1 MFIQKENM
9 INNHKNK
16 IIIEARQINIL
27 LSLILL
33 SVSIPFF
40 TSCNNEDP
48 EEKIFLD
55 IEITKEPDRTTFQ
68 LGETPDFT
76 GLEIS
81 EVYTDGTK
89 KTITNI
95 TVNWTADILKRG
107 TTKATVTSRGRTVS
121 FDISFDGDLVDTG
134 LPVVYIDTEEQK
146 PVDSKDTYV
155 NAAMVIKEEGKTVS
169 ENSLRIRGRGNA
181 TWTYPKKPYKLKL
194 DEKSSILGMKEDKN
208 WVLLANYCDKTLLR
222 TAIAFKLS
230 RLLNSP
236 FTVEDRFVEVV
247 LNGEYIGNY
256 QLVEGIKQGSN
267 RVDIPKKGYLFE
279 KDGYYLQEPNY
290 FVTSM
295 GYGYSFKNPDPE
307 DDLTTEQWEY
317 IKNYMDEFET
327 VLKSSTFSDPE
338 SGYARFIDVPS
349 FVKWFIF
356 QNILANMDTNVY
368 MTKDDMGDS
377 KVKMG
382 PVWDFEWSIGIGWYE
397 GARPRPANYY
407 VWESN
412 AFYYNRLLQD
422 PQFKTKVKEMWQ
434 TINVT
439 DDILNYID
447 ETAAILEKS
456 QQLNFKRWNIM
467 NERVSVGGIPMGSY
481 EKEVECDRQ
490 FFINHMNWLDNEMLN
505 F

>member
-1 MFIQKENM
+1 MM
-9 INNHKNK
+9 NNHKNK

-55 IEITKEPDRTTFQ
+55 IEITKSPDRTTFL

-89 KTITNI
+89 KPITHFN
-95 TVNWTADILKRG
+95 VNWTADILKRG
-107 TTKATVTSRGRTVS
+107 TTKATITSRGRTVS
-121 FDISFDGDLVDTG
+121 FDISFDGDLIDTG
-134 LPVVYIDTEEQK
+134 LPVVYIETEEQK
-146 PVDSKDTYV
+146 PIDTKTTYV
-155 NAAMVIKEEGKTVS
+155 QANMMIKEGGKTVS

-194 DEKSSILGMKEDKN
+194 DKKATILGMNEDKD

-222 TAIAFKLS
+222 TAIALKLS
-230 RLLNSP
+230 RMLKFP
-236 FTVEDRFVEVV
+236 FTSEDRFVEVV
-247 LNGEYIGNY
+247 LNGEYMGNY

-279 KDGYYLQEPNY
+279 KDGYYLQEINY
-290 FVTSM
+290 FVTSR

-307 DDLTTEQWEY
+307 DDLTTKQWEY
-317 IKNYMDEFET
+317 IKNYMDEFEA
-327 VLKSSTFSDPE
+327 VLNSSSYNNPE

-356 QNILANMDTNVY
+356 HNILANMDTNVY

-412 AFYYNRLLQD
+412 AFYYDRLLQD
-422 PQFKTKVKEMWQ
+422 PQFKSKVKEMWQ
-434 TINVT
+434 SINVT
-439 DDILNYID
+439 NELLNFID
-447 ETAAILEKS
+447 ATAAMLEKS
-456 QQLNFKRWNIM
+456 QQLNFTRWNIM

-490 FFINHMNWLDNEMLN
+490 FFINHMNWLNNEIEN

>member
-9 INNHKNK
+9 MNNHKNK